1 MSSTW
6 IMWGEITSLLLDS
19 SIYTPYFIITSTE
32 YFPTPDM
39 ARGYWEYANKCL
51 AISLQTLNFAKIQI
65 GKQKPESTRNKMYL
79 SGVGWNNNYQSEM
92 IISIGINVSE
102 LCNGQ
107 EEKHWCV

>member
-51 AISLQTLNFAKIQI
+51 AISL
-65 GKQKPESTRNKMYL
+65 
-79 SGVGWNNNYQSEM
+79 
-92 IISIGINVSE
+92 
-102 LCNGQ
+102 
-107 EEKHWCV
+107 